1 LGLKMKK
8 TISSMTGFGSHEVEI
23 DSVGKISVELRC
35 TNHKFLESV
44 FNLPDGWISL
54 EDKLKKE
61 IEGKISRGRVY
72 CAINIR
78 EQAVQGI
85 FVNRK
90 LLKNYL
96 HQLNS
101 IKKEFKIDD
110 SPTLDSLIRLPGIL
124 ALKENKPAGGHIWE
138 QLKPVFLQ
146 ALTGLLTARQ
156 KEGCALANLLKSRS
170 RRLEQDLVFIQR
182 RFSAAIKNRLNKI
195 QSQEERLAFLKGA
208 DIAEEIDRLHFH
220 IKNFQQ
226 KIIQGGVVGKELDFI
241 TQEMQREAN
250 TLAAKSFDLVISGR
264 AIQMK
269 SQIEKIREQ
278 VQNIE

>member
-1 LGLKMKK
+1 MGK
-8 TISSMTGFGSHEVEI
+8 TFSSMTGFGSHEVEI
-23 DSVGKISVELRC
+23 NSIGRVSVELRC

-61 IEGKISRGRVY
+61 IEGKISRGRIY

-78 EQAVQGI
+78 EQLAQGI

-101 IKKEFKIDD
+101 IKKEFRIND
-110 SPTLDSLIRLPGIL
+110 SLSLDSLIRLPGIL
-124 ALKENKPAGGHIWE
+124 SLKENKPAGGHIWE
-138 QLKPVFLQ
+138 QLKPIFLQ
-146 ALTGLLTARQ
+146 ALTGLLSARH
-156 KEGCALANLLKSRS
+156 KEGSALARLLKSRS
-170 RRLEQDLVFIQR
+170 QRLKKDLVFIKQR
-182 RFSAAIKNRLNKI
+182 FTVAIKNRLDKI
-195 QSQEERLAFLKGA
+195 PAQEERLAFLKAA
-208 DIAEEIDRLHFH
+208 DIAEEIDRLNFH
-220 IKNFQQ
+220 VKNFQQ
-226 KIIQGGVVGKELDFI
+226 KISKGGVVGKELDFI

-264 AIQMK
+264 AVQMK

>member
-1 LGLKMKK
+1 MGK
-8 TISSMTGFGSHEVEI
+8 TISSMTGFGSYEVEI
-23 DSVGKISVELRC
+23 NSVGRISVELRC
-35 TNHKFLESV
+35 TNHKFLETV

-61 IEGKISRGRVY
+61 IEGRISRGRIY

-78 EQAVQGI
+78 EQVAQGI

-101 IKKEFKIDD
+101 MKKEFKINDNL
-110 SPTLDSLIRLPGIL
+110 SLDSLIRLPGIL
-124 ALKENKPAGGHIWE
+124 SLKENKPTGGHIWE
-138 QLKPVFLQ
+138 QLKPIFLQ
-146 ALTGLLTARQ
+146 ALTGLLSARH
-156 KEGCALANLLKSRS
+156 KEGSSLACLLKSRS
-170 RRLEQDLVFIQR
+170 QQLKKDLVFIKQR
-182 RFSAAIKNRLNKI
+182 FTVAIKNRLDKI
-195 QSQEERLAFLKGA
+195 AVQEERLAFLKGA

-220 IKNFQQ
+220 VKNFQQ
-226 KIIQGGVVGKELDFI
+226 KIIKGGVVGKELDFI

-264 AIQMK
+264 AVQMK

>member
-1 LGLKMKK
+1 M
-8 TISSMTGFGSHEVEI
+8 ISSMTGFGSHEAEV
-23 DSVGKISVELRC
+23 DSIGRICVELRC

-44 FNLPDGWISL
+44 FHLPDGLLSL

-61 IEGKISRGRVY
+61 IEAKIRRGRVF
-72 CAINIR
+72 CAINIKG
-78 EQAVQGI
+78 EEAQGI

-96 HQLNS
+96 RELNS
-101 IKKEFKIDD
+101 IKNEFGIKDGL
-110 SPTLDSLIRLPGIL
+110 TLDSLIRLPGIL
-124 ALKENKPAGGHIWE
+124 SFKENKPAGLHIWE
-138 QLKPVFLQ
+138 RLLPLFRL
-146 ALTGLLTARQ
+146 ALAELLSTRR
-156 KEGCALANLLKSRS
+156 KEGRALADLLKNRS
-170 RRLEQDLVFIQR
+170 QLLKKDLILVKR
-182 RFSAAIKNRLNKI
+182 RFAVAVKGRLRKI
-195 QSQEERLAFLKGA
+195 QTEEERSAFLKGA
-208 DIAEEIDRLHFH
+208 DIAEEIDRLNFQ

-226 KIIQGGVVGKELDFI
+226 KITRGGSVGKELDFI

-264 AIQMK
+264 AVQMK